1 MHHPPSGVLPG
12 VVLTDC
18 HNGPGQQGP
27 LILDSSG
34 ELVWFRPLSKD
45 SRMPKAFNLRVQSYE
60 GKPVI
65 SWFEGDVV
73 QAHGQGHYELY
84 DSSYRQVARVHA
96 GNGYLGDLHEF
107 VLASTGSALF
117 TCYGEATGD
126 LSKVGGLPKGRYFY
140 GVVQEVDIASGKVL
154 FQWRSDEHVGF
165 DESYCRPAS
174 NNPNATWD
182 YFHIN
187 SINVDP
193 LDGNLIVSGRN
204 AWAFYKIN
212 RMTGAVMWRV
222 GGKKS
227 DFEMGP
233 NTHFAF
239 QHDVTPYA
247 GGVVTIFD
255 NEAGPPKQASQ
266 SRGLVLLLDVKH
278 KRASF
283 VRQYDH
289 DGPVLS
295 SALGSVQELP
305 EGHCFMG
312 WGESSYFTEYGSTG
326 EVLLD
331 GRLGAGNV
339 SYRAFKQHWAG
350 IPSEL
355 PAIAVASSGAT
366 TTVYAS
372 WNGSTETATWTVLG
386 GRSAGQFKALVNA
399 PSTGFETAI
408 EVPRAPAYL
417 AAEPRDGSGRALARS
432 AVVHLG

>member
-1 MHHPPSGVLPG
+1 M
-12 VVLTDC
+12 
-18 HNGPGQQGP
+18 
-27 LILDSSG
+27 
-34 ELVWFRPLSKD
+34 
-45 SRMPKAFNLRVQSYE
+45 
-60 GKPVI
+60 
-65 SWFEGDVV
+65 
-73 QAHGQGHYELY
+73 
-84 DSSYRQVARVHA
+84 
-96 GNGYLGDLHEF
+96 
-107 VLASTGSALF
+107 
-117 TCYGEATGD
+117 
-126 LSKVGGLPKGRYFY
+126 PKGRYFY

-204 AWAFYKIN
+204 TWAFYKIN

-386 GRSAGQFKALVNA
+386 GRSAGQFKAFVNA